1 MFHPLNP
8 VNNGGTQ
15 NGSAY
20 RKGLWKAVL
29 AMDDRFFATIK
40 CTEM

>member
-1 MFHPLNP
+1 MIEVFKMEKNYVFKAILGKIFHPLNP

-20 RKGLWKAVL
+20 RKGL
-29 AMDDRFFATIK
+29 
-40 CTEM
+40 